1 MLKKNREFSLIVAFD
16 QDMVIGINGYL
27 PWKLSADLQNFKK
40 LTLNNSV
47 IMGRKTFESIGKPLP
62 ERQNIVVSKT
72 LKKNIPNITVTR
84 SVEEAMSI
92 SESEKSFFIGGSKI
106 YKTALCFV
114 DSIYLTLVD
123 SSSIGDAFF
132 PRFDMED
139 WTVLF
144 ETRYKADSRNECDF
158 TIKKLVRKIL
168 KS

>member
-1 MLKKNREFSLIVAFD
+1 MRKNDREFSLIVAFNHN
-16 QDMVIGINGYL
+16 MVIGVDGYL
-27 PWKLSADLQNFKK
+27 PWRLSADLQNFKR
-40 LTLNNSV
+40 LTLNHSV

-62 ERQNIVVSKT
+62 ERQNIVVSNT
-72 LKKNIPNITVTR
+72 LKKSIPNITVTR

-92 SESEKSFFIGGSKI
+92 SKSKKSFFIGGSKI
-106 YKTALCFV
+106 YQTALCFV
-114 DSIYLTLVD
+114 DSIYLTLVN

-144 ETRYKADSRNECDF
+144 ETRYRADTHNEYDF
-158 TIKKLVRKIL
+158 IIKKLVRKIM

>member
-1 MLKKNREFSLIVAFD
+1 MFKKNREFSLIVAFD
-16 QDMVIGINGYL
+16 HNKVIGIDGHL
-27 PWKLSADLQNFKK
+27 PWKLPTDLQNFKR

-62 ERQNIVVSKT
+62 ERQNIVVSRT
-72 LKKNIPNITVTR
+72 LKKTIPNITVTR

-92 SESEKSFFIGGSKI
+92 SKSKKSYFIGGSKI

-123 SSSIGDAFF
+123 STSTGDAFF
-132 PRFDMED
+132 PRFNMEE

-144 ETRYKADSRNECDF
+144 ETRYRADSRDERAF